1 MKMELLVLPGRKDSQ
16 VKINGFRIELN
27 EINNV
32 LAKFDNIKE
41 CTTIILENK
50 NKKIICSYLA
60 SKNEK
65 SIDESII
72 RNYLKQSLPYYM
84 IPTYFVQ
91 MKSLPLTTN
100 GKIDKKALP
109 SPIQKNKYKMS
120 IPKNA
125 IEETLL
131 DIFKSTLNI
140 EDISTMDSFFSLGGD
155 SLLAIK
161 LIIQIKEKFKIK
173 IRIQSLFDNPTIC
186 QLAELISNS
195 KNHSNN
201 SDLLTKV
208 EVKDFY
214 NLSSAQKRIYYSS
227 KIAGEDT
234 ILYNTPGAIVFNK
247 KPDIKKLNE
256 CFKKLIKRHSS
267 LRTYFEEINEG
278 VYQKIA
284 PSLSFELE
292 EIEIRNKNLNEI
304 MEEFVKPFNLEKAP
318 LFHTCFINSE
328 DKSLLLFDMHHIICD
343 GASLSIFTKELS
355 DLYNGKNVSDLS
367 FNYIDY
373 AEWEFKNLQNGK
385 FNENKDYWI
394 NQFKDN
400 IPILD
405 LPTDY
410 VRPSVQSFEGAKIY
424 KNIDKVLA
432 DKILGLSKEL
442 NVSPYMLLL
451 ASYYVLLHKYS
462 NSEDIIVGSPVE
474 NRNIPEI
481 SNMLGMFVNTLP
493 LKCHIENGIS
503 FKDFL
508 NTVKSNC
515 IAAFDNAIYPFDKLV
530 NDLKITRDTSRSP
543 LFDTMF
549 IYQNAGISSISF
561 DGIKSEIFTPDTNI
575 SKFDF
580 SLEVIP
586 QDNGEFDLNFE
597 YCTKLFKKETIERLS
612 THFINI
618 VEQIID
624 NSETNIEDIDILSKE
639 ERHKILYEFNNTER
653 EYPRNKTVIELF
665 EEQVKKTPDN
675 IALVFEDKKMTYS
688 ELHHKVNALAFYL
701 QKQNVK
707 HGDIICMLF
716 DKSFEMIISI
726 LSVLKLGACYL
737 PIDITYPKDR
747 IDYIINDSKSKIV
760 LSTKDISCNL
770 PSSISTLHVDLDNS
784 EIYNSNGSSVNVPY
798 FNSEDIAY
806 IMYTSGSTGRPK
818 GVMVKNINVV
828 RLIENTNFIKFS
840 EHERILQTGSIVFD
854 ACTFEIWAALLHG
867 FELYIIKKSEL
878 LDVTIFEKY
887 LLKNKITILWLT
899 APLFNQ
905 LCESNPNMF
914 SNAKYLLTGGDIL
927 SPKHINMV
935 RKGNPNL
942 TIINGYGPTENTTF
956 STCFTI
962 DKTYEKTIPIG
973 SPIANSTAYVVSSS
987 GSLLP
992 IGLSGELWVGGDGV
1006 SAGYFNN
1013 PDLTNEK
1020 FIKNPFG
1027 SGMVYKTGDLV
1038 KWLPDGNIDF
1048 IGRIDNQ
1055 VKIRG
1060 FRVELNEINNIF
1072 SNFNNIKECT
1082 TIICDVQNKKT
1093 ICSYFT
1099 SKNGSEININTIKSY
1114 LKKYLPSYMIP
1125 TYIYQLDKMPLTVN
1139 GKIDKKKL
1147 SVSIIE
1153 DNRKTNHIQ
1162 TNTQEKLLDIWVDL
1176 FDLDKISIDDNF
1188 FNLGGDSLLCI
1199 KLISRIY
1206 NQFNTKIT
1214 MKQLFNNPSIKTLS
1228 AIIDSSSEKSNKA
1241 TITIQEEKS
1250 FYPTSSAQKR
1260 IYLSS
1265 KMDENST
1272 LYNIYGGILLD
1283 SMPNINKLQNALN
1296 TVVRRHESLRT
1307 YFEIINK
1314 QLVQKIVNNL
1324 DVKITIQDVNTNN
1337 PNEIFYIYVSNFNLN
1352 KVPLFNI
1359 TLFALPNGKV
1369 LLMLDIHHIIFD
1381 GTSLNNF
1388 IQELLDSYNGKA
1400 LPELSISYKDFAVW
1414 ENNMLET
1421 NGFEE
1426 SKEFW
1431 NNQFTGDIPILN
1443 LPETFP
1449 RPKIKNYNG
1458 MTYIT
1463 YISKYL
1469 TQKINIFATKHNVTP
1484 FMVMLACYYI
1494 LLNKYTDNEDII
1506 VGTPTSGRIYK
1517 ELEPLLGM
1525 FVNSIPLRNSIYPN
1539 IKFED
1544 FLQNIKNSCV
1554 DAFAHQ
1560 DYPFDILVN
1569 DLKLKK
1575 DSSRNLLFDTMFI
1588 YQNAGINSPKLDS
1601 LHSEYIT
1608 PLSTTSKFDIS
1619 LEVLPEDGKLTLFF
1633 EYCTKLFDEI
1643 FIGNFAKSYE
1653 NILNIILDKPEI
1665 LIKNIPIIE
1674 NTENNLS
1681 DFNKIELENKEDLE
1695 LLENKIAS
1703 NVFSSFTNEKSYDTI
1718 SVSSNNAI
1726 EKQVADVFKRLLPV
1740 SDIGPDDN
1748 FFDLGGDSLSA
1759 VNLQIELLKSNFKIT
1774 YADIFE
1780 YPTIKEL
1787 AQKISSNTN

>member
-515 IAAFDNAIYPFDKLV
+515 IAAFDNAIYTFDNLV

-543 LFDTMF
+543 LFDKMF
-549 IYQNAGISSISF
+549 IYQN
-561 DGIKSEIFTPDTNI
+561 
-575 SKFDF
+575 
-580 SLEVIP
+580 
-586 QDNGEFDLNFE
+586 
-597 YCTKLFKKETIERLS
+597 
-612 THFINI
+612 
-618 VEQIID
+618 
-624 NSETNIEDIDILSKE
+624 
-639 ERHKILYEFNNTER
+639 
-653 EYPRNKTVIELF
+653 
-665 EEQVKKTPDN
+665 
-675 IALVFEDKKMTYS
+675 
-688 ELHHKVNALAFYL
+688 
-701 QKQNVK
+701 
-707 HGDIICMLF
+707 
-716 DKSFEMIISI
+716 
-726 LSVLKLGACYL
+726 
-737 PIDITYPKDR
+737 
-747 IDYIINDSKSKIV
+747 
-760 LSTKDISCNL
+760 
-770 PSSISTLHVDLDNS
+770 
-784 EIYNSNGSSVNVPY
+784 
-798 FNSEDIAY
+798 
-806 IMYTSGSTGRPK
+806 
-818 GVMVKNINVV
+818 
-828 RLIENTNFIKFS
+828 
-840 EHERILQTGSIVFD
+840 
-854 ACTFEIWAALLHG
+854 
-867 FELYIIKKSEL
+867 
-878 LDVTIFEKY
+878 
-887 LLKNKITILWLT
+887 
-899 APLFNQ
+899 
-905 LCESNPNMF
+905 
-914 SNAKYLLTGGDIL
+914 
-927 SPKHINMV
+927 
-935 RKGNPNL
+935 
-942 TIINGYGPTENTTF
+942 
-956 STCFTI
+956 
-962 DKTYEKTIPIG
+962 
-973 SPIANSTAYVVSSS
+973 
-987 GSLLP
+987 
-992 IGLSGELWVGGDGV
+992 
-1006 SAGYFNN
+1006 
-1013 PDLTNEK
+1013 
-1020 FIKNPFG
+1020 
-1027 SGMVYKTGDLV
+1027 
-1038 KWLPDGNIDF
+1038 
-1048 IGRIDNQ
+1048 
-1055 VKIRG
+1055 
-1060 FRVELNEINNIF
+1060 
-1072 SNFNNIKECT
+1072 
-1082 TIICDVQNKKT
+1082 
-1093 ICSYFT
+1093 
-1099 SKNGSEININTIKSY
+1099 
-1114 LKKYLPSYMIP
+1114 
-1125 TYIYQLDKMPLTVN
+1125 
-1139 GKIDKKKL
+1139 
-1147 SVSIIE
+1147 
-1153 DNRKTNHIQ
+1153 
-1162 TNTQEKLLDIWVDL
+1162 
-1176 FDLDKISIDDNF
+1176 
-1188 FNLGGDSLLCI
+1188 
-1199 KLISRIY
+1199 
-1206 NQFNTKIT
+1206 
-1214 MKQLFNNPSIKTLS
+1214 
-1228 AIIDSSSEKSNKA
+1228 
-1241 TITIQEEKS
+1241 
-1250 FYPTSSAQKR
+1250 
-1260 IYLSS
+1260 
-1265 KMDENST
+1265 
-1272 LYNIYGGILLD
+1272 
-1283 SMPNINKLQNALN
+1283 
-1296 TVVRRHESLRT
+1296 
-1307 YFEIINK
+1307 
-1314 QLVQKIVNNL
+1314 
-1324 DVKITIQDVNTNN
+1324 
-1337 PNEIFYIYVSNFNLN
+1337 
-1352 KVPLFNI
+1352 
-1359 TLFALPNGKV
+1359 
-1369 LLMLDIHHIIFD
+1369 
-1381 GTSLNNF
+1381 
-1388 IQELLDSYNGKA
+1388 
-1400 LPELSISYKDFAVW
+1400 
-1414 ENNMLET
+1414 
-1421 NGFEE
+1421 
-1426 SKEFW
+1426 
-1431 NNQFTGDIPILN
+1431 
-1443 LPETFP
+1443 
-1449 RPKIKNYNG
+1449 
-1458 MTYIT
+1458 
-1463 YISKYL
+1463 
-1469 TQKINIFATKHNVTP
+1469 
-1484 FMVMLACYYI
+1484 
-1494 LLNKYTDNEDII
+1494 
-1506 VGTPTSGRIYK
+1506 
-1517 ELEPLLGM
+1517 
-1525 FVNSIPLRNSIYPN
+1525 
-1539 IKFED
+1539 
-1544 FLQNIKNSCV
+1544 
-1554 DAFAHQ
+1554 
-1560 DYPFDILVN
+1560 
-1569 DLKLKK
+1569 
-1575 DSSRNLLFDTMFI
+1575 
-1588 YQNAGINSPKLDS
+1588 
-1601 LHSEYIT
+1601 
-1608 PLSTTSKFDIS
+1608 
-1619 LEVLPEDGKLTLFF
+1619 
-1633 EYCTKLFDEI
+1633 
-1643 FIGNFAKSYE
+1643 
-1653 NILNIILDKPEI
+1653 
-1665 LIKNIPIIE
+1665 
-1674 NTENNLS
+1674 
-1681 DFNKIELENKEDLE
+1681 
-1695 LLENKIAS
+1695 
-1703 NVFSSFTNEKSYDTI
+1703 
-1718 SVSSNNAI
+1718 
-1726 EKQVADVFKRLLPV
+1726 
-1740 SDIGPDDN
+1740 
-1748 FFDLGGDSLSA
+1748 
-1759 VNLQIELLKSNFKIT
+1759 
-1774 YADIFE
+1774 
-1780 YPTIKEL
+1780 
-1787 AQKISSNTN
+1787 